1 MAAFLNHGMPAHLR
15 RAVFL
20 DKDGTL
26 VHDVPY
32 NIDPSRVSLTPN
44 AINGLRLLRDA
55 GYLLVVVTNQAG
67 IAKGFFSARDW
78 AHMQAHLAGLF
89 ARQGIRISGFYCCP
103 HHPQGSVKQFA
114 THCACRKPS
123 PGMLLQAASEHG
135 IDLRNSWM
143 IGDILHDVEAG
154 SRAGCRT
161 VLIDNGNETEW
172 EMTSRRIPDVLAS
185 DLLEAAQAIL
195 AEDRNSVAPGSSI
208 LRMDNPMTE

>member
-1 MAAFLNHGMPAHLR
+1 MTGFQDHGTPAHFR
-15 RAVFL
+15 RAIFL

-32 NIDPSRVSLTPN
+32 NIDPARVTLTPN
-44 AINGLRLLRDA
+44 AIDGLRLLQDA

-78 AHMQAHLAGLF
+78 AHMQAHLARLF
-89 ARQGIRISGFYCCP
+89 ACQGIRISGFYCCP
-103 HHPQGSVKQFA
+103 HHPQGSVMQFT

-123 PGMLLQAASEHG
+123 PGMLLQAAFEHG
-135 IDLRNSWM
+135 IDLKNSWM

-172 EMTSRRIPDVLAS
+172 EMTSHRMPDMVTS
-185 DLLEAAQAIL
+185 DLFEAAQAII
-195 AEDRNSVAPGSSI
+195 ADDRNSALPHPSI
-208 LRMDNPMTE
+208 LGMDNPVNE